1 MPVITLTS
9 DWGFHDHYVAAL
21 KGRILGIDTSLS
33 VVDLNHSIQPFN
45 IAQAAFIIRNSY
57 SLFPEGTVHL
67 ICVNTESHSGRKCL
81 ALKAE
86 GHYFILGDNGLPG
99 LIFDEEQPLQ
109 AVAIEK
115 FGPCLTTFPELELFV
130 PAACHLARSGKFEEL
145 GKPISQPE
153 RQVPLRPTIDNSV
166 ITGSVIYI
174 DSYQNAITNISKS
187 LMDRI
192 GNKRK
197 FEIFIKSNHYK
208 LNRINLNYSETPVGD
223 LLAIFNSADLL
234 EVAINNG
241 NASDLLGLSIGS
253 AIRIKFND

>member
-21 KGRILGIDTSLS
+21 KGRILGIDNSLS
-33 VVDLNHSIQPFN
+33 VVDLNHSVQPFN
-45 IAQAAFIIRNSY
+45 IAQAAFIIKNSF
-57 SLFPEGTVHL
+57 SFFPEGTVHL
-67 ICVNTESHSGRKCL
+67 ICVNTESYNGKNCL

-86 GHYFILGDNGLPG
+86 GHFFILGDNGLPG

-109 AVAIEK
+109 AVSIEK
-115 FGPCLTTFPELELFV
+115 FGPCLSTFPELELFV
-130 PAACHLARSGKFEEL
+130 PAACYLARSGKFEEL
-145 GKPISQPE
+145 GKRIAQPE
-153 RQVPLRPTIDNSV
+153 RQVPIRPTIEESV

-187 LMDRI
+187 LVDRI
-192 GNKRK
+192 GRKRK

-208 LNRINLNYSETPVGD
+208 LNRINLSYSETPVGD
-223 LLAIFNSADLL
+223 LLVLYNSSGLL

-253 AIRIKFND
+253 VIRIKFND

>member
-21 KGRILGIDTSLS
+21 KGRILGIDNSLS

-57 SLFPEGTVHL
+57 ALFPEGSVHL
-67 ICVNTESHSGRKCL
+67 ICVNSESPKGKNCL

-86 GHYFILGDNGLPG
+86 GHFFILGDNGLPG
-99 LIFDEEQPLQ
+99 LIFDEDQPLQ
-109 AVAIEK
+109 AFAIEK
-115 FGPCLTTFPELELFV
+115 FGPCLSTFPELELFV
-130 PAACHLARSGKFEEL
+130 PAACHLARSGKIEEL
-145 GKPISQPE
+145 GKKIANPD
-153 RQVPLRPTIDNSV
+153 RQVPLRPTIDESV

-174 DSYQNAITNISKS
+174 DSYQNAITNISQN
-187 LMDRI
+187 LMERI
-192 GNKRK
+192 GKTRK
-197 FEIFIKSNHYK
+197 FEIFIKSNHYRV
-208 LNRINLNYSETPVGD
+208 NRINLKYSETPIGD
-223 LLAIFNSADLL
+223 LLVIFNSAGLL